1 MATMDIPV
9 KERKPKKPHYIPRP
23 AGKPFRYQCFQCPFT
38 CNQKS
43 HLFNHMKYNLCD
55 VSVSVSSRPGRREE
69 NTHTDED
76 EEDLEIPVDPS
87 QEIPVDPSDPQTVSS
102 SKETPWTVFKPE
114 AIRPLTPMSVWRPP
128 VSFTP
133 GAPNLLNKPLIQ
145 ERAED
150 FPYHPGFHFPF
161 PFHAHYNPYIYEPVA
176 HPYVTR
182 GLFPQTLFPVA
193 FPEECFRYTI
203 PTPGSYSFRIP
214 YDPYALAVN
223 LTGKEVQASPETG
236 RSAAG
241 SPDRPDGFDHSQTF
255 PLHDEAPAS
264 QSEERGVAT
273 HTQEDRSLPERS
285 EHPRYITIFLR
296 TDLQQIHY

>member
-1 MATMDIPV
+1 MATVDIPV

-69 NTHTDED
+69 NSPSTHTDED
-76 EEDLEIPVDPS
+76 EEELEIPVDPS

-114 AIRPLTPMSVWRPP
+114 AIHPLTVSVWRPP
-128 VSFTP
+128 VLFTP
-133 GAPNLLNKPLIQ
+133 GAPNLLNEPLHQ

-150 FPYHPGFHFPF
+150 FPYHPGFHVPF
-161 PFHAHYNPYIYEPVA
+161 PFHAHYNPYIYGPVA

-193 FPEECFRYTI
+193 FPEECFRNCYTI
-203 PTPGSYSFRIP
+203 PTPGFP
-214 YDPYALAVN
+214 YDPYTLVVN

-241 SPDRPDGFDHSQTF
+241 SPDRPDKFDHSQTF
-255 PLHDEAPAS
+255 PRHDEAPAS
-264 QSEERGVAT
+264 QSEKRGVAT
-273 HTQEDRSLPERS
+273 QTQEDWSLPKRS
-285 EHPRYITIFLR
+285 EHPHYI
-296 TDLQQIHY
+296 Q